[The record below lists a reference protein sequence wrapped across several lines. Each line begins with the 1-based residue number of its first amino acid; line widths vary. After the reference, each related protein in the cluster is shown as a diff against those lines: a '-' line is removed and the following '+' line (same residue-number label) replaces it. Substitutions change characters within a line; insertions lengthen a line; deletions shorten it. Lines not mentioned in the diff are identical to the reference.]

1 MKAPVGYEDF
11 EIELFD
17 EKESGR
23 VYSGASACTGSGEW
37 QWHVGTTGAPG
48 YIDDLQLAA
57 EGPVATT
64 YDVEVATVSCHG
76 ASFRTPSRRT
86 EPISQHAAVAGA
98 RLWEGARLY
107 GGWWN

>member
-107 GGWWN
+107 KGWWN